1 MTKITEQ
8 TKTILNCFNNS
19 RLNINNITNFGVWSK
34 LKQIDFLRPL
44 WWHNAGEDD
53 SKTSRFNKKKRKK
66 NFLLFLSLLFLR
78 CNPKREINYFY
89 FCFPPFNQH
98 LLLNRLLQTIWHT
111 NDVTIRVVMIVM
123 RRRTKMRE
131 VMKSKR
137 RTSRM
142 GRLLSEEDLIFFLI
156 FVWKFNNCSSLS
168 RSLFSCFFESNKIT
182 QTLIDQKN

>member
-19 RLNINNITNFGVWSK
+19 RLNINNNNNFGVWSK
-34 LKQIDFLRPL
+34 LKQKDFLRPL
-44 WWHNAGEDD
+44 WWHNAGEDE

-111 NDVTIRVVMIVM
+111 NDVTIRPKLQPLPPPPPRPPIFF
-123 RRRTKMRE
+123 
-131 VMKSKR
+131 SFPI
-137 RTSRM
+137 
-142 GRLLSEEDLIFFLI
+142 LSESALNYSFLGN
-156 FVWKFNNCSSLS
+156 VVY
-168 RSLFSCFFESNKIT
+168 
-182 QTLIDQKN
+182 